1 MTSTADYTDI
11 KFEIKHQKIGIITF
25 NRPKALNSFGGN
37 LINDTIAALRVL
49 DSHPDTVFTVLTGE
63 GRFFSAGADVKGIT
77 GLTGG
82 DGEAANAKNPAEKKL
97 AFLGRFGYATE
108 LLRSM
113 IDHRKVLILALNGP
127 AVGGGAAWFPGIAD
141 IILASHTAWLQC
153 PFSAL
158 GLVPENGSALS
169 FAQSIG
175 IHRANDFLMFGR
187 KLSPQ
192 ELLDAGMY
200 NYVWEEEGAEFQEKV
215 VGFLQGQLE
224 VNDGKSMMEMKRLQN
239 APVRDARLVAVVNA
253 VDALAERFVEDAP
266 KKRFEEKRRELE
278 AKRAGRAKI

>member
-1 MTSTADYTDI
+1 
-11 KFEIKHQKIGIITF
+11 
-25 NRPKALNSFGGN
+25 
-37 LINDTIAALRVL
+37 
-49 DSHPDTVFTVLTGE
+49 
-63 GRFFSAGADVKGIT
+63 
-77 GLTGG
+77 
-82 DGEAANAKNPAEKKL
+82 
-97 AFLGRFGYATE
+97 
-108 LLRSM
+108 M

-141 IILASHTAWLQC
+141 IVLASSNAWLQC

-169 FAQSIG
+169 FAQSMG

-200 NYVWEEEGAEFQEKV
+200 NYVWDATGDEFQNKV
-215 VGFLQGQLE
+215 VGFLEDQLKT
-224 VNDGKSMMEMKRLQN
+224 NDGKSMMEMKRLQN
-239 APVRDARLVAVVNA
+239 APIRDARLIAVVNA

-266 KKRFEEKRRELE
+266 KKRFEEKRKELE
-278 AKRAGRAKI
+278 AKSKTRSKI